1 MDFSSSFNLASGGLL
16 WYEECCVVQ
25 LLSHAQLF
33 VAPWTAA
40 RQAFL
45 SITISWSL
53 LKLVSIE

>member
-1 MDFSSSFNLASGGLL
+1 MNFSSSFHLASGGLL